1 MTRSSVEDA
10 SSSSEFASPLERRG
24 RRKSP
29 AAICSPRGRSAR
41 ASRSHACTGAGV
53 SVSNNL
59 DAIRSN
65 DARAKVAALLNPRNI
80 VILGASDRPGNWAQR
95 VWRNLARYEYPGAI
109 YPYNPSRDSVWDT
122 RCYRSF
128 AELPEPPDHLVVLIP
143 AHAVPAT
150 LAEAARFGARSA
162 TVMTSGFDEAK
173 NPAAAEAAAQLRRV
187 LDETGLA
194 ISGPNCL
201 GNLNARARLMTM
213 PDDRP
218 QRLAAGPVAVIGQ
231 SGGIAMAIKRSLEE
245 RGVDCGWAITSG
257 NEAGL
262 TTADYIEYFAH
273 QPGVKVI
280 ASYLESVHDAGGF
293 VAACNQA
300 EAAGIPVVVVKLGA
314 SKDGRAAALAHTG
327 RLAGAMEAFDAVTK
341 PAGVIRAGNL
351 DAAVEIIEFLAHAAP
366 PRIPSIG
373 AVTFSGGLRGMLLDA
388 AEAHGVTFA
397 PLTRATRAELS
408 ALMTTG
414 TVVGN
419 PLDAGFAALTSQDAY
434 LRAINITLAD
444 PGVGLLL
451 LQEELPRAPGTER
464 KESNLRAVNEIAGK
478 TDKPI
483 AFFSM
488 ISHGLTDYSRTLRA
502 ELPNLAFLQETAKAI
517 QTVSSLIAFAE
528 AHRVGPASAARTGGV
543 SPPARGGGG
552 PRSGGG
558 GTITSPLTSNAGA
571 RNEFES
577 KALLRRYGI
586 RSPDESFVVSE
597 SEAVH
602 AARRI
607 GFPLVLKAVADDL
620 PHKSEAGCVVLGIE
634 NLQQLRS
641 AFRKIIRAAKTHRIS
656 PDGVLVAKQ
665 VTDGIE
671 LALGLHRD
679 PEMGMVVMCGAGG
692 TALELERD
700 VAFGALPLDQ
710 HAAEAMISHLRVA
723 RIIGG
728 YRGSPALDRKAL
740 VRTLLSLSRLAIDA
754 ADRIES
760 VDVNPFLLRR
770 RGGIA
775 LDALVVTR

>member
-1 MTRSSVEDA
+1 MN
-10 SSSSEFASPLERRG
+10 G
-24 RRKSP
+24 
-29 AAICSPRGRSAR
+29 AR
-41 ASRSHACTGAGV
+41 E
-53 SVSNNL
+53 
-59 DAIRSN
+59 
-65 DARAKVAALLNPRNI
+65 KVAALLNPRNI

-162 TVMTSGFDEAK
+162 TVMTSGFDEAE
-173 NPAAAEAAAQLRRV
+173 NPAASEAAAQLRRV
-187 LDETGLA
+187 LNETGLA

-231 SGGIAMAIKRSLEE
+231 SGGIAMALKRSLEE

-273 QPGVKVI
+273 QLGVKVI
-280 ASYLESVHDAGGF
+280 ASYLESVHDAPHF
-293 VAACNQA
+293 LAACNQA
-300 EAAGIPVVVVKLGA
+300 KAAGIPVVVVKLGA
-314 SKDGRAAALAHTG
+314 SKEGRAAALAHTG
-327 RLAGAMEAFDAVTK
+327 RLAGAMEVFDTVTR

-351 DAAVEIIEFLAHAAP
+351 DAAVEIIEFLSHAAP
-366 PRIPSIG
+366 PRVPSIG

-388 AEAHGVTFA
+388 AEASGVTFA
-397 PLTRATRAELS
+397 PLTRDTRGQLS

-434 LRAINITLAD
+434 LRAINIMLAD

-478 TDKPI
+478 AGKPI

-502 ELPNLAFLQETAKAI
+502 ELPNLVFLQETAKAI
-517 QTVSSLIAFAE
+517 KTVSSLVEYAQARAATAPVESIQPAKKRL
-528 AHRVGPASAARTGGV
+528 AHLV
-543 SPPARGGGG
+543 
-552 PRSGGG
+552 
-558 GTITSPLTSNAGA
+558 AGKKGA
-571 RNEFES
+571 LNEIES
-577 KALLRRYGI
+577 KAVLRSYGI
-586 RSPDESFVVSE
+586 RGPEEDFAVGESQ
-597 SEAVH
+597 AIRT
-602 AARRI
+602 ARRI
-607 GFPLVLKAVADDL
+607 GFPVVLKAVADDL
-620 PHKSEAGCVVLGIE
+620 VHKSDAGCVVLAIE
-634 NLQQLRS
+634 NVKQLRD
-641 AFRKIIRAAKTHRIS
+641 AYRKIMRAAKAHGVE
-656 PDGVLVAKQ
+656 PEGVLVAKQ
-665 VTDGIE
+665 VSDGIE

-679 PEMGMVVMCGAGG
+679 PEMGMVIMCAAGG

-700 VAFGALPLDQ
+700 VAFGALPLDEA
-710 HAAEAMISHLRVA
+710 AAEAMILRLRVA
-723 RIIGG
+723 KLIAG

-740 VRTLLSLSRLAIDA
+740 VRALMLLSRLAVDA
-754 ADRIES
+754 GNRIES